1 MKDSFSQFLSL
12 IQAFLFFL
20 IDLKLEL
27 LFVENDHLHELT
39 VYQVFP
45 IGYTII
51 TGETINRFPVISLEI
66 SFCMNSGIAQSTT
79 EDNSE
84 THCCRFL

>member
-1 MKDSFSQFLSL
+1 MH
-12 IQAFLFFL
+12 A
-20 IDLKLEL
+20 
-27 LFVENDHLHELT
+27 LT

-45 IGYTII
+45 IGYAIKI
-51 TGETINRFPVISLEI
+51 EETINRFPVISLEL
-66 SFCMNSGIAQSTT
+66 SYCMNSGIAQSTT